1 MIEVLNYIFNLCIL
15 IGFVLPLLNLLTGW
29 FGSFL
34 GIGAEMDVDVDI
46 DVPSD
51 ISVDINTDISTDIN
65 VDMSADIGAE
75 TSVHGGGHFPFNI
88 MCFCLFLV
96 VFGAFG
102 HMAKGFMNGT
112 LLTVL
117 LLAGCLIMAGF
128 FYWLLY
134 TLLVKRLK
142 NSDSTALA
150 YSSLRGKRAEVTLVI
165 TADTLG
171 TISLP
176 DSTGAPI
183 SFRAK
188 MDPDLKSQM
197 PDVILKGESV
207 IITEVD
213 STNKLCHVSLP
224 YNKFSLNKED

>member
-1 MIEVLNYIFNLCIL
+1 MIEVLNYVFNLSIL

-34 GIGAEMDVDVDI
+34 NVGADMDVDIPADI
-46 DVPSD
+46 SMDT
-51 ISVDINTDISTDIN
+51 SVDISIDASVDISADFNADI
-65 VDMSADIGAE
+65 SADVGAD
-75 TSVHGGGHFPFNI
+75 TNIAGGGHFPFNI

-96 VFGAFG
+96 VFGAVG
-102 HMAKGFMNGT
+102 HMAKGIMDGL

-117 LLAGCLIMAGF
+117 LLAGCLVVAGL
-128 FYWLLY
+128 FYWALY

-150 YSSLRGKRAEVTLVI
+150 YQSLRGKRAEVTLVI
-165 TADTLG
+165 MADSMG
-171 TISLP
+171 TISLS

-188 MDPDLKSQM
+188 MDPDLINQLPEKI
-197 PDVILKGESV
+197 PKGESV

-213 STNKLCHVSLP
+213 SVNKLCYVSLP
-224 YNKFSLNKED
+224 FNKFN

>member
-1 MIEVLNYIFNLCIL
+1 MIDVPNCIFNLSIL

-34 GIGAEMDVDVDI
+34 GVGMDVDAGV

-51 ISVDINTDISTDIN
+51 FSVDINTDISVDIN
-65 VDMSADIGAE
+65 ADISMEVGADANAQ
-75 TSVHGGGHFPFNI
+75 SGGSFPFNI

-102 HMAKGFMNGT
+102 HMAKRFMDGL
-112 LLTVL
+112 LLTIL
-117 LLAGCLIMAGF
+117 LLAGCLVMAGL

-142 NSDSTALA
+142 NSDSTALS
-150 YSSLRGKRAEVTLVI
+150 YQSLRGKRAEVTLVI
-165 TADTLG
+165 MADTVG

-188 MDPDLKSQM
+188 MDPDLKSQL
-197 PDVILKGESV
+197 PDAIPKGESV
-207 IITEVD
+207 IITEFD
-213 STNKLCHVSLP
+213 SVNKLCHVSLP
-224 YNKFSLNKED
+224 YNKFSQ